1 MSALSSSPDEPVIR
15 ILLMGRNGSG
25 KSSSGNAILGEKRF
39 KVQKLR
45 KKHESEVCEGQ
56 TQIGGKQVDVINCPD
71 LLDPDLNKEQVE
83 MMKEQLVSGCSAVSG
98 ESAAADP
105 DEINVITERKDQIRL
120 VLLGKTGSGK
130 SATAN
135 TIIGRN
141 LFKCSASSTS
151 QTKRCQSEARVRFG
165 RKISVIDTPGLY
177 DTELSEEEVI
187 KEIVECVTYAYPG
200 PHAFIIVIKTGRFT
214 EEGKKTV
221 EKLRNVFGEQIL
233 KYSSSLT
240 KMSWRKM
247 KRQKIFY
254 IMLIQSSKNLY
265 KVVKIDSSFWTTSLP
280 VSHSSKI

>member
-1 MSALSSSPDEPVIR
+1 MYSFGAHIFSLSSSPDEPVIR

-56 TQIGGKQVDVINCPD
+56 TQIGGKNDDGGKCIMKQMRRNHSMETLRINF
-71 LLDPDLNKEQVE
+71 
-83 MMKEQLVSGCSAVSG
+83 SG

-177 DTELSEEEVI
+177 DTELSEEERNRN
-187 KEIVECVTYAYPG
+187 
-200 PHAFIIVIKTGRFT
+200 FRFRRF
-214 EEGKKTV
+214 
-221 EKLRNVFGEQIL
+221 RNRNW
-233 KYSSSLT
+233 
-240 KMSWRKM
+240 MRK
-247 KRQKIFY
+247 
-254 IMLIQSSKNLY
+254 
-265 KVVKIDSSFWTTSLP
+265 
-280 VSHSSKI
+280 